1 MTVRGVLPKG
11 PALAHSE
18 YVCTRC
24 GVIRHY
30 STGRRKPP
38 LCADC
43 LSLIRLQ
50 TKETR

>member
-18 YVCTRC
+18 YQCTRC
-24 GVIRHY
+24 GQVRHY
-30 STGRRKPP
+30 STGRRKPQ

-43 LSLIRLQ
+43 LSLIRL
-50 TKETR
+50 TAKETR